1 MKLFEIVI
9 QEYLSIIELL
19 EENESVENNRIIID
33 RQYFKN
39 LLENYNYMKFKD
51 KTKIYKDLNF
61 ILHDK
66 NNYTLP
72 VRDIGLNKT
81 VRKVVFDYE
90 TYLTVR
96 KLYENDVNL

>member
-1 MKLFEIVI
+1 MKLLELII
-9 QEYLSIIELL
+9 KEYIAIIELL

-33 RQYFKN
+33 RQYFKV
-39 LLENYNYMKFKD
+39 LLEKYNYMKFSN

-72 VRDIGLNKT
+72 VRYQNRT
-81 VRKVVFDYE
+81 VRKVVFNYE
-90 TYLTVR
+90 TYLTIK
-96 KLYENDVNL
+96 KLYENEMK